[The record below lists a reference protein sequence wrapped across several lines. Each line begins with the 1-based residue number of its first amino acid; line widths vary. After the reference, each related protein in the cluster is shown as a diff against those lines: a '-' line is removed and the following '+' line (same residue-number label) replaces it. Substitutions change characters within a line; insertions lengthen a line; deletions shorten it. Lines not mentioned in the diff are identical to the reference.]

1 MIEQRSCRLASQG
14 GRLFL
19 PETALPWSLFVSS
32 PCQYPPS
39 ERNIATLVARLS
51 ASLEM
56 LPAELERHRE
66 GLEKGATLGSLR
78 GIHDQE
84 HQALY
89 QVACKLCNEDQFKH
103 ALPLALQL
111 VAHQPRDSRF
121 AFLCGSCLQRTGKE
135 PDAALFYAI
144 CLELD
149 SGHAAAA
156 YRLGECLE
164 AMCYTREAME
174 AYARAVDICRGQF
187 YYAALQDMAQA
198 RIDQLPY

>member
-1 MIEQRSCRLASQG
+1 M
-14 GRLFL
+14 
-19 PETALPWSLFVSS
+19 SS
-32 PCQYPPS
+32 PYQHPPS
-39 ERNIATLVARLS
+39 DPHIAKLVARLS
-51 ASLEM
+51 AGLAT

-66 GLEKGATLGSLR
+66 ALEKGATLGSLR
-78 GIHDQE
+78 GIADEE

-89 QVACKLCNEDQFKH
+89 LVACRLCDEDQFDH

-121 AFLCGSCLQRTGKE
+121 SFLCASCLQRTGME

-149 SGHAAAA
+149 GANAAAA

-164 AMCYTREAME
+164 AMRYGREAME
-174 AYARAVDICRGQF
+174 AYARAVEICRGQF
-187 YYAALQDMAQA
+187 HYAELQDMAQA
-198 RIDQLPY
+198 RIDQLEY